1 MNDESFDEK
10 IIMGDLNEGVDCG
23 EQSFG
28 PRELF
33 SGGGGGRYSSG
44 ANGQNFLRDV
54 T

>member
-33 SGGGGGRYSSG
+33 SGGGGGG
-44 ANGQNFLRDV
+44 AILRV
-54 T
+54 QMAKTFSAT